1 MDLGD
6 DVQCFGCLMMF
17 VCLSLMWIFKGY
29 KGAQAPKVCLACA
42 NLGAESSGFFP
53 QRGGEIMGKS
63 RNPTPKKSGLR
74 FLPPQQEGH
83 GQTLG
88 ENMLGLFDSFCRA
101 ARIGNV
107 DGFFISQ
114 FPRST

>member
-42 NLGAESSGFFP
+42 NLGAESSRFVP
-53 QRGGEIMGKS
+53 QRGGEIQTS
-63 RNPTPKKSGLR
+63 DPKKSGLG
-74 FLPPQQEGH
+74 LLSPQQEGH
-83 GQTLG
+83 GSNFG
-88 ENMLGLFDSFCRA
+88 GKHAVSFCRA
-101 ARIGNV
+101 ARIGDV
-107 DGFFISQ
+107 DGLFISQ
-114 FPRST
+114 FPRSA